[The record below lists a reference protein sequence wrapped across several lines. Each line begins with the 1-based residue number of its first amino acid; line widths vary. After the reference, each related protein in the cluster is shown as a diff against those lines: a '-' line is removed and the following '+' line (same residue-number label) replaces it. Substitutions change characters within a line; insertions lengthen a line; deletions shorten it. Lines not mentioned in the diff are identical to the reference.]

1 MALVM
6 YDLDGTLLD
15 TAGEITDAVNRT
27 LALYDQPAVDEA
39 QVRTW
44 IGHGTTWLMKQAWH
58 TTERIPAPAWDEVM
72 NHFTRHYIET
82 VGTTSQLYPFV
93 RETLDKVKK
102 KGIKQAVITNKEQQF
117 TEPLLKQHG
126 LADFFDLIISGD
138 TLAVKKPNPQVIHYC
153 LNTLRESS
161 ASSLFVG
168 DSEIDVATAKSAG
181 VLCWA
186 VPYGYNAGRDIRLA
200 NPDRLIEDIRE
211 VPDFLIKIMA
221 I

>member
-27 LALYDQPAVDEA
+27 LALYGQPAVDEA

-44 IGHGTTWLMKQAWH
+44 IGHGTAWLMKQAWL
-58 TTERIPAPAWDEVM
+58 TTEHIPELAWDEVM
-72 NHFTRHYIET
+72 NCFIQHYIDS

-93 RETLDKVKK
+93 RETLLKMKE

-117 TEPLLKQHG
+117 TDRLLKKHD
-126 LADFFDLIISGD
+126 LADVFDLVISGD
-138 TLAVKKPNPQVIHYC
+138 TLAVRKPNPEVIHYC
-153 LNTLRESS
+153 LNTLLET
-161 ASSLFVG
+161 ADNSLFVG
-168 DSEIDVATAKSAG
+168 DSAIDIATAKSAG

-186 VPYGYNAGRDIRLA
+186 VPYGYNAGNDIRLA
-200 NPDRLIEDIRE
+200 NPDRLIDDIRT
-211 VPDFLIKIMA
+211 VPDFFTEITA
-221 I
+221 D

>member
-15 TAGEITDAVNRT
+15 TAGEMTDAVNRT
-27 LALYDQPAVDEA
+27 LTLYDQPAVDEA

-44 IGHGTTWLMKQAWH
+44 IGHGTAWLMKQAWH
-58 TTERIPAPAWDEVM
+58 TTELISELAWDEVM
-72 NHFTRHYIET
+72 NCFIRHYVET

-93 RETLDKVKK
+93 RETLHKVKE

-117 TEPLLKQHG
+117 TERLLKQHG
-126 LADFFDLIISGD
+126 LTDFFDFIISGD
-138 TLAVKKPNPQVIHYC
+138 TLAVKKPNPEVIHYC

-161 ASSLFVG
+161 DSSLFVG

-186 VPYGYNAGRDIRLA
+186 VPYGYNAGHDIRLA